1 MNRGRPAKKIMCL
14 NDRKIYDS
22 VADAAKAYSISS
34 SAISQIIH
42 NKRTAVRGLYFIS
55 ILGTENIQELENIR
69 NKALYEKCN
78 III

>member
-14 NDRKIYDS
+14 NDSKIYDS
-22 VADAAKAYSISS
+22 VADAANTYNISC
-34 SAISQIIH
+34 SAISQILH
-42 NKRTAVRGLYFIS
+42 NKRNAVKGLYFIS
-55 ILGTENIQELENIR
+55 ILGTENTKELESIR